1 MAKLKQPLPKEG
13 RGERPTSPR
22 PDIRDIMKNEKVR
35 NLQSIRSIMLRI
47 MRGVRLIFRFNGKP
61 VAQAIVARI
70 ERPGESSCETTGRFR
85 MGWKVFWEP
94 ESFVDLREKV
104 L

>member
-1 MAKLKQPLPKEG
+1 MNINIPEAAHGHFWEDPPEGSWEFWSFRFQPPCEV
-13 RGERPTSPR
+13 
-22 PDIRDIMKNEKVR
+22 RDK
-35 NLQSIRSIMLRI
+35 
-47 MRGVRLIFRFNGKP
+47 LIFRFNRKP
-61 VAQAIVARI
+61 IAQAIVARI

-104 L
+104 F